1 MPITI
6 LDLVVL
12 GVIAIS
18 ALLAAVRGFTREVLA
33 IVSWIAAAAVAFMF
47 HPQLLPLVQQ
57 YIPNK
62 TVALVA
68 SIAALFLVTLVVVSI
83 VTSRISDF
91 VLDSRIGA
99 LDRTLGFIFGSARGL
114 LLCVVGYLLFASLVP
129 EKMQDNYT
137 WLRDARSKPLLEE
150 SGRSL
155 LAVLPQDVDLDIIK
169 RLAKPKAGDPAEP
182 PADEPKTPNTPPQR
196 NSSATTPPATVD
208 RQNLQR
214 VIDQNAKPPVA
225 GQPAPARP

>member
-33 IVSWIAAAAVAFMF
+33 IVSWIAAAAVAWLF
-47 HPQLLPLVQQ
+47 HQQLLPLVQQ

-68 SIAALFLVTLVVVSI
+68 SIAVLFLVTLIVVSI
-83 VTSRISDF
+83 ITSRISDF

-155 LAVLPQDVDLDIIK
+155 LAILPQDIDLDFVK
-169 RLAKPKAGDPAEP
+169 RFAKPKAGDPSEP
-182 PADEPKTPNTPPQR
+182 PAEEQKATPSPPR
-196 NSSATTPPATVD
+196 NSGTTPPAVD

-214 VIDQNAKPPVA
+214 VIDQNARPSPA
-225 GQPAPARP
+225 GQPVPPRP